1 MKPSKHRKKSS
12 SSNKPRKIKRQT
24 EEEEIKKL
32 ASDSLSFDLSH
43 PPSLFADLPISK
55 ATLKGLQAAK
65 YEKLTP
71 IQALAL
77 PRALKG
83 RDVLGAA
90 RTGSGKTLAFLIPVL
105 EMLYRQKWG
114 PMDGLGAL
122 IISPTR
128 ELAVQIFE
136 VLRSIG
142 KFHSFSAGLV
152 IGGKSLED
160 ERDRLGKMNILVS
173 TPGRLQQ
180 HLEQTTNF
188 DCDNLQV
195 LVLDEADRILDMGF
209 ANSINAIISSLPDS
223 RQSLLF
229 SATQT
234 KSVKDLARLSLKG
247 DPEYVS
253 AREVGVER
261 DLTTPKELLQSYMIT
276 PLECKIDYI
285 WSFLKT
291 HLKTKIIMFLSSCKQ
306 VRFFYEVFRHLRP
319 GIPLLHLHGKQKQ
332 FKRLEI
338 YERFSSSPQICLFAT
353 DIAARGL
360 DFPSVDWVVQVD
372 CPEDVDTYIHRVGR
386 TARYQSGGKALLLL
400 LPSEEEGMLKKWETR
415 GIVVTKVKPNESK
428 KQSIQ
433 TQIQAQMFKFPELKF
448 LGQRA
453 FISYVRSVHLQKN
466 KEIFRLKEL
475 DLVKFA
481 QSLGL
486 PGAPQVR
493 FSGSGAGGV
502 GGGNGESAKAK
513 KNASRDLA
521 TLKNL
526 TQTNQQVPP
535 NLQVVKHDTSEAT
548 ESESSD
554 ANTSED
560 DSATTSSSGSD
571 PNNAEA
577 HSVVTNQDLMEK
589 QGEGA
594 RPAVRTRYERM
605 FQRKNQD
612 ILSQHYAKLIDRSAD
627 HNGGANE
634 LEDDED
640 FIQLKRA
647 DHELDSSEAIIPDSA
662 YLSKRKLKLASSKKA
677 LAMSGIGLGKKI
689 LFDQEGEAQDA
700 YKIIEED
707 EFRKTHDVKHEIKD
721 FVSREKE
728 KIQQADQIDKVV
740 ARNKRTEKKRKRKL
754 DAELAQEAENVGTRV
769 AELVPRDEDD
779 GYVSPEF
786 DLPSESSEDDDGH
799 GYHHQA
805 KKLKSSQS
813 STVEPD
819 REDMEDDLEVAALQK
834 LQQRIGPSA
843 GKRRGAGGG

>member
-1 MKPSKHRKKSS
+1 MKASSQKKKAKQPI
-12 SSNKPRKIKRQT
+12 KPRKLKRQT

-32 ASDSLSFDLSH
+32 ASESISFDLAK
-43 PPSLFADLPISK
+43 PPTLFSDLPISR

-65 YEKLTP
+65 FEKLTP
-71 IQALAL
+71 IQALAI

-114 PMDGLGAL
+114 AMDGLGAL

-142 KFHSFSAGLV
+142 KFHAFSAGLV

-160 ERDRLGKMNILVS
+160 ERDRLGRMNILVS

-188 DCDNLQV
+188 DSDNLQV

-209 ANSINAIISSLPDS
+209 ANSVNAIICSLPNS

-234 KSVKDLARLSLKG
+234 KSVKDLARLSLTG

-253 AREVGVER
+253 ARETGVER
-261 DLTTPKELLQSYMIT
+261 DLTTPKELVQSYMVT
-276 PLECKIDYI
+276 PLECKIDYL
-285 WSFLKT
+285 WGFLKT
-291 HLKTKIIMFLSSCKQ
+291 HLKTKMIVFLSSCKQ
-306 VRFFYEVFRHLRP
+306 VRFVHEVFRHLRP

-332 FKRLEI
+332 VKRLEI
-338 YERFSSSPQICLFAT
+338 YERFSSSPQVCLFAT

-400 LPSEEEGMLKKWETR
+400 LPSEEEGMSKKWEAR
-415 GIVVTKVKPNESK
+415 GIVVSKVKPNESK

-433 TQIQAQMFKFPELKF
+433 NQIQAQMFKFPELKF

-453 FISYVRSVHLQKN
+453 FISYVRSIHLQKN
-466 KEIFRLKEL
+466 KEIFKLKEL

-481 QSLGL
+481 ESMGL

-493 FSGSGAGGV
+493 FSGSGAGGAA
-502 GGGNGESAKAK
+502 GGTGESAKAK
-513 KNASRDLA
+513 KNAPRDLE
-521 TLKNL
+521 TLKKLTL
-526 TQTNQQVPP
+526 TQNTTST
-535 NLQVVKHDTSEAT
+535 DTVNKGDADENEEA
-548 ESESSD
+548 SD
-554 ANTSED
+554 SNATSSED
-560 DSATTSSSGSD
+560 GSDSDSDSDDDSDENDSNDGEKQTHSVTIAPHSSAT
-571 PNNAEA
+571 
-577 HSVVTNQDLMEK
+577 H
-589 QGEGA
+589 
-594 RPAVRTRYERM
+594 PAGVKPTVRTKYDRM
-605 FQRKNQD
+605 FQRQNQD
-612 ILSQHYAKLIDRSAD
+612 ILSQHYAKLVDRS
-627 HNGGANE
+627 
-634 LEDDED
+634 EDAAEGREKGDEEEDD

-647 DHELDSSEAIIPDSA
+647 DHDLDAAEAAIPDSA
-662 YLSKRKLKLASSKKA
+662 YLSKRKLKQATSKKA
-677 LAMSGIGLGKKI
+677 VAMSGIGLGKKVI
-689 LFDQEGEAQDA
+689 FDDEGEAHQA
-700 YKIIEED
+700 YKILQEE
-707 EFRKTHDVKHEIKD
+707 EYKKNHDVGSEIKD
-721 FVSREKE
+721 FVTREKD
-728 KIQQADQIDKVV
+728 KVQQADQTDKLV
-740 ARNKRTEKKRKRKL
+740 AKNKRAEKKRKRKL
-754 DAELAQEAENVGTRV
+754 TSEANQNEGVQGARV
-769 AELVPRDEDD
+769 AELASNDEDD

-786 DLPSESSEDDDGH
+786 DLPPESDSDPDGDRD
-799 GYHHQA
+799 HHQHRP
-805 KKLKSSQS
+805 KKLKAFRPS
-813 STVEPD
+813 D
-819 REDMEDDLEVAALQK
+819 RDDDEEEDLEALALQK
-834 LQQRIGPSA
+834 LQQRF
-843 GKRRGAGGG
+843 

>member
-1 MKPSKHRKKSS
+1 MKASNQKKKNKHHA
-12 SSNKPRKIKRQT
+12 KPRQLKRQT

-32 ASDSLSFDLSH
+32 ASESLSFDLAK
-43 PPSLFADLPISK
+43 PPTLFTDLPISR

-65 YEKLTP
+65 FEKLTP
-71 IQALAL
+71 IQALAI

-114 PMDGLGAL
+114 AMDGLGAL

-142 KFHSFSAGLV
+142 KFHAFSAGLV
-152 IGGKSLED
+152 IGGKNLED
-160 ERDRLGKMNILVS
+160 ERERLGRMNILVS

-188 DCDNLQV
+188 DSDNLQV

-209 ANSINAIISSLPDS
+209 ANSVNAIISSLPNS

-234 KSVKDLARLSLKG
+234 KSVKDLARLSLTG

-253 AREVGVER
+253 ARETGVER
-261 DLTTPKELLQSYMIT
+261 DLTTPKELVQSYMVT
-276 PLECKIDYI
+276 PLECKIDYL
-285 WSFLKT
+285 WGFVRT
-291 HLKTKIIMFLSSCKQ
+291 HLKTKMIVFLSSCKQ
-306 VRFFYEVFRHLRP
+306 VRFVHEIFRHLRP

-332 FKRLEI
+332 IKRLEI
-338 YERFSSSPQICLFAT
+338 YERFSSSPQACLFAT

-415 GIVVTKVKPNESK
+415 GIVVSKVKPNESK

-453 FISYVRSVHLQKN
+453 FISYVRSIHLQKN
-466 KEIFRLKEL
+466 KDIFKLKEM

-481 QSLGL
+481 ESMGL

-493 FSGSGAGGV
+493 FSGSGAGGAA
-502 GGGNGESAKAK
+502 GGTGESAKAK
-513 KNASRDLA
+513 KNAPRDLE
-521 TLKNL
+521 TLKKL
-526 TQTNQQVPP
+526 TLNQNIASAQTVNKDGRDE
-535 NLQVVKHDTSEAT
+535 NEAASGSDSASSDSGSNSDSD
-548 ESESSD
+548 EEGDDDESSD
-554 ANTSED
+554 GEEKTHSDTAVAHP
-560 DSATTSSSGSD
+560 SATNS
-571 PNNAEA
+571 EA
-577 HSVVTNQDLMEK
+577 AK
-589 QGEGA
+589 
-594 RPAVRTRYERM
+594 PAVRTKYDRM
-605 FQRKNQD
+605 FQRQNQD
-612 ILSQHYAKLIDRSAD
+612 ILSQHYAKLVDRTAD
-627 HNGGANE
+627 GM
-634 LEDDED
+634 EDQEKGDEEDD

-647 DHELDSSEAIIPDSA
+647 DHDLDAAEAAIPDSA
-662 YLSKRKLKLASSKKA
+662 YLSKRKLKLATSKKA
-677 LAMSGIGLGKKI
+677 VAMSGIGLGKKVI
-689 LFDQEGEAQDA
+689 FDDEGEAHQA
-700 YKIIEED
+700 YEILQEE
-707 EFRKTHDVKHEIKD
+707 EYKKNHNVESEIKD
-721 FVSREKE
+721 FVVREKE
-728 KIQQADQIDKVV
+728 KVKQADQTDKLV
-740 ARNKRTEKKRKRKL
+740 AKNKRAEKKRKRKL
-754 DAELAQEAENVGTRV
+754 NPEGNQNEAIHGARV
-769 AELVPRDEDD
+769 AELVSNDEDD
-779 GYVSPEF
+779 GYISPEF
-786 DLPSESSEDDDGH
+786 DLPSESESGSDGDGDPH
-799 GYHHQA
+799 RHRP
-805 KKLKSSQS
+805 KKFKALGR
-813 STVEPD
+813 
-819 REDMEDDLEVAALQK
+819 RESLDEEEDDLEALALQK
-834 LQQRIGPSA
+834 LQQRIKPTL
-843 GKRRGAGGG
+843 